1 MSAPEKSSGISK
13 RKNVA
18 SMESGWF
25 STGLD
30 SKDPEHRRL
39 KRIILARHDIRAAL
53 HVAKHLI
60 DLRILNVRDPNLDA
74 LRCALVICYTRP
86 FIHTKQ
92 YPGIPKTYT
101 KFPRKDLEITHL
113 QVIDFR
119 NNFVAHRDQ
128 ACNSVVLTPL
138 GFDGKFT
145 TSVGFSL
152 FNDFRPIKTLC
163 EFQFS
168 RMGEDI
174 RRALTALSHNMTFV
188 DPYLNDPPL

>member
-1 MSAPEKSSGISK
+1 MNPPERISRNSK

-30 SKDPEHRRL
+30 SENPEHQRL

-53 HVAKHLI
+53 HVAKHLL
-60 DLRILNVRDPNLDA
+60 DLRILNVRDPILDA
-74 LRCALVICYTRP
+74 LRCALVVCYTRP
-86 FIHTKQ
+86 FIHTRK
-92 YPGIPKTYT
+92 YPGIPKEYAR
-101 KFPRKDLEITHL
+101 FPREDLKTTHL

-119 NNFVAHRDQ
+119 NKFVAHRDQ
-128 ACNSVVLTPL
+128 ACNSVVLAPL

-168 RMGEDI
+168 RMGKDI
-174 RRALTALSHNMTFV
+174 RRALTELSHNMTFV